1 MDAVKDFTFKA
12 VTGLHKVVFRASKGR
27 IGGSGFGMPVLELVT
42 TGRKSGARRTT
53 MLTTPI
59 HDDDRVVLI
68 ASKGGDDRNPA
79 WFLNL
84 RDQPLVEVTMS
95 GTTRPMTARIATD
108 EEKSELWPE
117 IVANYKGYGQYQKRT
132 ERDIPV
138 VVCEPR
144 EDGGAN

>member
-1 MDAVKDFTFKA
+1 MDAVKDFGFKI
-12 VTGLHKVVFRASKGR
+12 VTGLHKAIFRASKGR
-27 IGGSGFGMPVLELVT
+27 FFGRGFGMPVLELVT

-59 HDDDRVVLI
+59 HDEGRVVLV
-68 ASKGGDDRNPA
+68 ASKGGDNRHPA

-84 RDQPLVEVTMS
+84 RDDPTVEVTL
-95 GTTRPMTARIATD
+95 GGATRPMTARIATD

-117 IVANYKGYGQYQKRT
+117 IVKNYKGYGQYQTRT

-138 VVCEPR
+138 IICEPR
-144 EDGGAN
+144 